1 MPTSLPPMRVQRLGT
16 VNNSDSIECDE
27 PVDIESISRTT
38 EPGTGETLEDKLLQ
52 LAEGGLPYE
61 PVPAVKESADPDAQ
75 EQAGI
80 RRELFD
86 FFLFGNRREGPDTST
101 DPISLVPAL
110 LYRYRDL
117 KNIRHDYP
125 FCLEGSESATAVRC
139 LSDIIDDL
147 AENVNDESE
156 TGNRIKHHIH
166 SIEPEI
172 RELAYQ
178 NRTAGLLGLWDRA
191 AKNLRAKSQLSREKT
206 DLLRDNLAVTRRS
219 LPDSEMISCGPYTA
233 QQLLAGLARIH
244 WQERSGSFREE
255 LDSALQQ
262 LSDLL
267 SIDFDSSEEGQKPE
281 HLRQATATDDEID
294 FNAMSSI
301 LKASHLDH
309 QLPEG
314 RKNRIQASL
323 DILQNA
329 RPLFAGDPVDPG
341 TRGANPFQIDHLFDS
356 TAAAIQAYDSR
367 MELIVDLFKAMAI
380 ARLEIEN
387 RYQENVHD
395 DYFES
400 FDVKFLDQH
409 ELTFFPPVLI
419 NIRCSEIVEE
429 DLNTL
434 MTLLTSRLPVKLL
447 LQVDDLFTRETTSE
461 RSDITINWPA
471 RLAGMAMATANA
483 YVMQAPVSQLQSL
496 QKGFLDGLSF
506 HGPAL
511 FSVYVGKEEYS
522 SGLPVFFD
530 AGAAMEARVFP
541 LFSFDPGKGR
551 TLIERLDVLGNSQS
565 DQDWSSDTFTYR
577 NAEDVEAT
585 LELQFTPADFL
596 LNNLLFVEQFWRLH
610 QDYRHDDLLP
620 LQVYLKLPPEESEN
634 KIPYILGVDED
645 ARIHRVVVTRNIVEL
660 VRGCSDSWHQLQE
673 FGGIRNSFAIRQL
686 EDEKIRL
693 EAEKVKE
700 VAAIEE
706 EYRLQMERDVGKLT
720 EQIVQ
725 RIAQQLLVRGEAPV
739 IAFGQPPPTAS
750 PRAAA
755 APAESVAAEAAPEPA
770 APAEEEDED
779 EDEDI
784 GAFDA
789 PYIDTPLCT
798 SCDDCTTLNPRLFA
812 YDDNKQAIIKDP
824 DAGPFKDLV
833 IAAEIC
839 PVKIIHPGKPRSPDE
854 PDLEAL
860 IKRAAPFN

>member
-1 MPTSLPPMRVQRLGT
+1 M
-16 VNNSDSIECDE
+16 NNSKSIECDE
-27 PVDIESISRTT
+27 PVDIESVNRTT
-38 EPGTGETLEDKLLQ
+38 ESGTGETLEDKLLQ
-52 LAEGGLPYE
+52 LADGGLPYE
-61 PVPAVKESADPDAQ
+61 PVPAVKETADLDEQ
-75 EQAGI
+75 EQAGR

-86 FFLFGNRREGPDTST
+86 FFLFGNRRDGPQTST
-101 DPISLVPAL
+101 AIISVVPAL
-110 LYRYRDL
+110 LYQYRDL

-139 LSDIIDDL
+139 LSNIIDDL

-156 TGNRIKHHIH
+156 SGKRLKHHIH

-191 AKNLRAKSQLSREKT
+191 AKNLRAKSQLSKEKT

-219 LPDSEMISCGPYTA
+219 LTDSEMISCGTHTA

-244 WQERSGSFREE
+244 WRERSGSTREE
-255 LDSALQQ
+255 LDSVLQQ
-262 LSDLL
+262 LTDLL
-267 SIDFDSSEEGQKPE
+267 SIDFNSSEEGQKPE

-294 FNAMSSI
+294 FDAMSSI

-309 QLPEG
+309 QLPDG

-329 RPLFAGDPVDPG
+329 KPLFAGDP
-341 TRGANPFQIDHLFDS
+341 ANPDTRQASPFEIDNLFAS
-356 TAAAIQAYDSR
+356 TAAAIQAYDTR
-367 MELIVDLFKAMAI
+367 MELIVDFFKAMAI

-387 RYQENVHD
+387 RYQEDVHD
-395 DYFES
+395 DYFER
-400 FDVKFLDQH
+400 FDVKYLDQH
-409 ELTFFPPVLI
+409 ELTFYPPVLM

-447 LQVDDLFTRETTSE
+447 LQVDDLFTREMTSE

-471 RLAGMAMATANA
+471 RLAGMAMATTNA
-483 YVMQAPVSQLQSL
+483 YVMQAPVSQLQAL

-522 SGLPVFFD
+522 SGLPAYFD

-565 DQDWSSDTFTYR
+565 DQDWSSDTFSYR
-577 NAEDVEAT
+577 NAEDDEAT

-596 LNNLLFVEQFWRLH
+596 LNNRLFVDQFWRLE
-610 QDYRHDDLLP
+610 QDYRHDGLIP
-620 LQVYLKLPPEESEN
+620 LQVYLKLQTEESEN
-634 KIPYILGVDED
+634 KIPYILAVDED
-645 ARIHRVVVTRNIVEL
+645 ACIHRVVVTRNIVEL

-673 FGGIRNSFAIRQL
+673 FGGIRNSFAIKQL
-686 EDEKIRL
+686 EEETIRL
-693 EAEKVKE
+693 EAEKVTE

-725 RIAQQLLVRGEAPV
+725 RIAHQLLVRGEAPV
-739 IAFGQPPPTAS
+739 IAFDQPPPTAA
-750 PRAAA
+750 PQAAA
-755 APAESVAAEAAPEPA
+755 APAEAAAAAAAPEPA
-770 APAEEEDED
+770 AQAEDEEEDEV
-779 EDEDI
+779 I
-784 GAFDA
+784 VAFDA

-798 SCDDCTTLNPRLFA
+798 SCDDCTSLNPRLFA

-854 PDLEAL
+854 PGLDDL
-860 IKRAAPFN
+860 IKRATPFN